1 MEIIIPDELLFF
13 LRISIVTFAF
23 SFSVNISIRFLKHI
37 MNSYGCYTPLSS
49 ISESKSKKT
58 KPQKELIQIHVS
70 ESSKDRVG
78 VIKDKP
84 YKINLSKDV

>member
-37 MNSYGCYTPLSS
+37 MNPYGCYTPFS
-49 ISESKSKKT
+49 ISESESKKSES
-58 KPQKELIQIHVS
+58 KNELITI
-70 ESSKDRVG
+70 EP
-78 VIKDKP
+78 IENKP
-84 YKINLSKDV
+84 YKINLSKDKSSFK